1 MRQLRHSTVA
11 AAIKYN
17 ESSSDERD
25 EATDTERSAGKR
37 KRSIPSRSCT
47 RRQPHRKV
55 IADDSDEEIIRSQ
68 ESGLPS
74 MPESGEGESSL
85 LPSDEETEIMPLR
98 KLYSKKETKPN
109 DEPEEGADPHA
120 SRKNPKK
127 ILRESSSRSLRE
139 KKQGNNTTEVIF
151 PSHIYGLDIDR
162 FYNRML

>member
-1 MRQLRHSTVA
+1 MRQLRQSTVA

-25 EATDTERSAGKR
+25 EASDTERSAGNK
-37 KRSIPSRSCT
+37 KRSLPSRSCT
-47 RRQPHRKV
+47 RRQPNRGV

-68 ESGLPS
+68 ESGPPS

-85 LPSDEETEIMPLR
+85 LSSDEETEIMPLR

-109 DEPEEGADPHA
+109 DDPEEEADPHA

-127 ILRESSSRSLRE
+127 ILREPSSRSLRE

-151 PSHIYGLDIDR
+151 PLHIHGLDIDR
-162 FYNRML
+162 IYNRML